1 MNDIDLLAFA
11 LAEEVLRRKRLELEN
26 MELKK
31 RLIALEPKKETEDGK
46 AQ

>member
-11 LAEEVLRRKRLELEN
+11 LAEEVLRRKHLELEN
-26 MELKK
+26 MQLKK
-31 RLIALEPKKETEDGK
+31 RLIELEPKKEAEDGK